1 MKQRKECLSTQN
13 NRLSTVT
20 RRYCS
25 AGFSTLLQAST
36 TISLIFKRRNS
47 AFITGSI
54 LITLLSLSLS
64 LFAGA
69 TILFGLNGSAYA
81 YTISMTS
88 SGAQSIDILPD
99 ASNVN
104 TSISVDAVTVTTT
117 CPAGYNLTTTTSVND
132 NKLYLNGSSSNN
144 ATGTYFNPSDGTTA
158 LSNAPNTWG
167 FYQNGSTVPTS
178 SSVFKP
184 VPIST
189 STPATIRTSSS
200 TSDSFNIYYGVAASS
215 SLAPGT
221 YKMIPD
227 QNKSNENGTIVYYLT
242 MAEECTQY
250 RIHFNPTST
259 AGGTSVSGTGFMAD
273 QFATPGSPVQLN
285 TNSFVAPSGYIFD
298 SWNTAQDGSGIA
310 YQDNDLAYFSAG
322 SGDTITLFAQW
333 KRIGLSLQ
341 GATYEDCGKTM
352 YDNRSDNS
360 YKDILYTTAKIDSL
374 CWMTRNLDLPGSTT
388 ITAKDS
394 NVINDY
400 TLPNSSKT
408 GFSTNTE
415 QYVYNSGSV
424 DCSSSSGCY
433 SYYSFRAALAGNNS
447 TSTSAP
453 SNVDICPNGWR
464 LPNRDE
470 FQATRSSHLSAAS
483 LIAYPFASVNAGYY
497 YNSTFSGGNTTA
509 YYWASAGYGTNNG
522 CSLFYNTN
530 ITGDVSVDGKA
541 KAGGYSLRCVKDNTP
556 SYNISFI
563 YDNNVSSVIILDSSG
578 SIVGTITSSGQSLP
592 LEQYKTYTVKPI
604 HIAGYYTTSI
614 SKTSGT
620 GSIDGDRFTVG
631 TGTASISITSGKAYN
646 INFTYDSHVNDIS
659 ILDDNG
665 ITVGTITASGQSTPL
680 KQGNTYTIKPTFS
693 DGYNLNTITKTSGA
707 GTLNGKQFT
716 VGAGS
721 ATLSVTSKLWDGTM
735 QSFDCSILANTG
747 DTTNARDTRDNE
759 VYLIG
764 KLADGKCWML
774 DNLRLDL
781 TNSTILNGLTTSNT
795 NVNSA
800 SLTSLKSGNRSAG
813 NQYATSGFVKWD
825 SSSSSNV
832 YNQAKAN
839 ADYKDTTT
847 TSYGDGSGKIGVY
860 YNYCA
865 ASAGSYC
872 YDSGAGTGNAQY
884 DLCPAGWRMPTS
896 GSSGEYQALYAAY
909 SSDAT
914 SFRNALSTPLPGYF
928 SGGYAT
934 SQGSYGYFWS
944 SIYSNTD
951 NMYRLLVNSDYVT
964 PANTNGTRRT
974 GYSVRCLLGS

>member
-1 MKQRKECLSTQN
+1 MLPILCITIFL
-13 NRLSTVT
+13 LTVT
-20 RRYCS
+20 
-25 AGFSTLLQAST
+25 
-36 TISLIFKRRNS
+36 NNP
-47 AFITGSI
+47 
-54 LITLLSLSLS
+54 
-64 LFAGA
+64 
-69 TILFGLNGSAYA
+69 FGLNDSVSAA

-88 SGAQSIDILPD
+88 SGAQSINVSPD
-99 ASNVN
+99 ASGIG
-104 TSISVDAVTVTTT
+104 TSISEDAITVTTT
-117 CPAGYNLTTTTSVND
+117 CPNGYNLSISTSVND
-132 NKLYLNGSSSNN
+132 NKLYLNGDSSNN
-144 ATGTYFNPSDGTTA
+144 TNGTYFNPSNGSTA
-158 LSNAPNTWG
+158 LSSAPNTWG
-167 FYQNGSTVPTS
+167 FYQDGSNVPTS
-178 SSVFKP
+178 SSIFKA
-184 VPIST
+184 VPAST
-189 STPATIRTSSS
+189 SAPAIVRASSS
-200 TSDSFNIYYGVAASS
+200 TSDAFSVYYGVAVGND
-215 SLAPGT
+215 LTPGS
-221 YKMIPD
+221 YRMIPD
-227 QNKSNENGTIVYYLT
+227 TNDPNNNNGTVVYYLT
-242 MAEECTQY
+242 MAEECTKY

-333 KRIGLSLQ
+333 RRTGLSLQ

-400 TLPNSSKT
+400 TLPNSSKS
-408 GFSTNTE
+408 GFSTNTA

-470 FQATRSSHLSAAS
+470 FQAIRSSYLSAAS
-483 LIAYPFASVNAGYY
+483 LIDDPFASVNAGYY

-522 CSLFYNTN
+522 CSLFYTST
-530 ITGDVSVDGKA
+530 TGGVSVDGKA
-541 KAGGYSLRCVKDNTP
+541 KAGGYALRCVKDNTP
-556 SYNISFI
+556 SYNISFT
-563 YDNNVSSVIILDSSG
+563 YDNSVSSVLILDSSG
-578 SIVGTITSSGQSLP
+578 SIAGTITSSGQSLP

-604 HIAGYYTTSI
+604 HIAGYFTASI
-614 SKTSGT
+614 SKASGT
-620 GSIDGDRFTVG
+620 GSIDGDKFTVG

-665 ITVGTITASGQSTPL
+665 ITVGTITASGQSIPL
-680 KQGNTYTIKPTFS
+680 KQGNTYTIEPSFS
-693 DGYNLNTITKTSGA
+693 DGYKLNTITKTSGA

-716 VGAGS
+716 VGAGA
-721 ATLSVTSKLWDGTM
+721 ATINVTSKHPSPM
-735 QSFDCSILANTG
+735 QNWTGCSSLAQG
-747 DTTNARDTRDNE
+747 DTEEVYDTRDNE

-781 TNSTILNGLTTSNT
+781 GNSTVLNNTTESNT
-795 NVNSA
+795 NASTTTLNYLKNGGGSA
-800 SLTSLKSGNRSAG
+800 SDRYPIVKINNVPWTSSDQNYYSTPMAIS
-813 NQYATSGFVKWD
+813 T
-825 SSSSSNV
+825 
-832 YNQAKAN
+832 
-839 ADYKDTTT
+839 YKDQTT
-847 TSYGDGSGKIGVY
+847 TSHGEGSGKIGVY

-865 ASAGSYC
+865 ASAGNYC
-872 YDSGAGTGNAQY
+872 FGRGSTSAGSPSGNATE
-884 DLCPAGWRMPTS
+884 DICPKGWRMPTG
-896 GSSGEYQALYAAY
+896 GSSGEYQALYTAY
-909 SSDAT
+909 SSDGT
-914 SFRNALSTPLPGYF
+914 SFRNALSTPR
-928 SGGYAT
+928 SGNFTNGSA
-934 SQGSYGYFWS
+934 SKQGDTGYFWS
-944 SIYSNTD
+944 STYGSAD
-951 NMYRLLVNSDYVT
+951 GMYTLRVYYDSGVDLSEKLGRHY
-964 PANTNGTRRT
+964 GF
-974 GYSVRCLLGS
+974 SVRCLLGS